1 MVRIIAQVPTVHQL
15 QSIAAMSR
23 GTYWS
28 YPDGSF
34 VWLQEFNDE
43 GSAKSHLVNLAY
55 ILAEDGLEFCNMQDD
70 IIRYG
75 QLTYDGCT
83 ARIEKF

>member
-23 GTYWS
+23 GTYCS

-43 GSAKSHLVNLAY
+43 ASAKSHLVNLAY
-55 ILAEDGLEFCNMQDD
+55 ILAEDGLEFCNMHDD
-70 IIRYG
+70 INYYG